1 MASRPF
7 YRAAFEALKTEEERV
22 LFCLRYLRL
31 EVLFRE
37 GLPEGF
43 TETVLENMKGAL
55 EDVGRP
61 DLWDRIERA
70 WERWWAN
77 PERGKPDA
85 EEQFSRDLLG
95 E

>member
-55 EDVGRP
+55 ESV
-61 DLWDRIERA
+61 
-70 WERWWAN
+70 
-77 PERGKPDA
+77 
-85 EEQFSRDLLG
+85 
-95 E
+95 